1 MDYKTELFFR
11 LWGNIPIYIIIVF
24 SCLMFGVWLKPFL
37 KYRKTVVIA
46 SLAYLFSTCY
56 LKFVPWDT
64 NSVFDRL
71 LAPSVAFGIIYIIE
85 KNNIR
90 QKFFLCTLYEL
101 ILWITSAF
109 MAEVS
114 YFMTDFV
121 YSIDKVQSS
130 IKAILI
136 TFAIHQIVWTAL
148 YIILICV
155 AVRLLHKVYKR
166 KYEELDKKEL
176 LLLIGPVV
184 PIFLA
189 RPIIRSYYRL
199 WMSGVQNGS
208 IKENIHVD
216 IYRLLFYM
224 SGYIAILILVS
235 TYHRIKNI
243 QDEKMEDRILE
254 SQLEATKIHISK
266 IEGMY
271 EQMKSFR
278 HDVRNHFQVLEGLL
292 EKNETKEAAEYLNS
306 MNLFEKNIEID
317 VKTGNPV
324 TDIIIS
330 DFKKRTID
338 ENIYFE
344 SAYHYPD
351 SLKIDAFDMSIILN
365 NALNNA
371 CEAVRKGRDLVRE
384 KGKQP
389 EIVLRSKQRSSIF
402 ILEIFNDYYDEII
415 IDKEQEIP
423 ITSKESE
430 NHGFGI
436 RNIREVA
443 KRYYGD
449 IDIKLEQKA
458 DRRIFKLTVMLQV

>member
-1 MDYKTELFFR
+1 MKKILVVFLSLFVLINLTGCSFK
-11 LWGNIPIYIIIVF
+11 N
-24 SCLMFGVWLKPFL
+24 
-37 KYRKTVVIA
+37 
-46 SLAYLFSTCY
+46 LF
-56 LKFVPWDT
+56 V
-64 NSVFDRL
+64 
-71 LAPSVAFGIIYIIE
+71 
-85 KNNIR
+85 
-90 QKFFLCTLYEL
+90 
-101 ILWITSAF
+101 
-109 MAEVS
+109 
-114 YFMTDFV
+114 
-121 YSIDKVQSS
+121 
-130 IKAILI
+130 
-136 TFAIHQIVWTAL
+136 
-148 YIILICV
+148 
-155 AVRLLHKVYKR
+155 
-166 KYEELDKKEL
+166 
-176 LLLIGPVV
+176 
-184 PIFLA
+184 
-189 RPIIRSYYRL
+189 
-199 WMSGVQNGS
+199 
-208 IKENIHVD
+208 KEN
-216 IYRLLFYM
+216 
-224 SGYIAILILVS
+224 
-235 TYHRIKNI
+235 
-243 QDEKMEDRILE
+243 EKEDL
-254 SQLEATKIHISK
+254 
-266 IEGMY
+266 
-271 EQMKSFR
+271 MKGK
-278 HDVRNHFQVLEGLL
+278 V
-292 EKNETKEAAEYLNS
+292 
-306 MNLFEKNIEID
+306 NIEID

>member
-11 LWGNIPIYIIIVF
+11 LWGNIPIYMIIVF

-37 KYRKTVVIA
+37 KYKKTVAIA
-46 SLAYLFSTCY
+46 FLAYLFSICY
-56 LKFVPWDT
+56 LRFVPWDT
-64 NSVFDRL
+64 NSIFDRL

-90 QKFFLCTLYEL
+90 QKIFLCILYEL
-101 ILWITSAF
+101 IMWITSAF

-136 TFAIHQIVWTAL
+136 TFAVHQIVWTAL
-148 YIILICV
+148 YIILICL

-199 WMSGVQNGS
+199 WMSGIQNGS
-208 IKENIHVD
+208 ITENIHGD

-254 SQLEATKIHISK
+254 SQIEATKIHISQ

-271 EQMKSFR
+271 EKIKSFR
-278 HDVRNHFQVLEGLL
+278 HDVGNHFQVLEGLI
-292 EKNETKEAAEYLNS
+292 EKNETKAATEYLNS
-306 MNLFEKNIEID
+306 MNLLEKDIESN

-330 DFKKRTID
+330 DFKKRTIED
-338 ENIYFE
+338 NVCFE
-344 SAYHYPD
+344 TSFIYPD
-351 SLKIDAFDMSIILN
+351 SEKINAFDMSIILN
-365 NALNNA
+365 NSLNNA
-371 CEAVRKGRDLVRE
+371 FEAVHRGENVKKEKNRE
-384 KGKQP
+384 P
-389 EIVLRSKQRSSIF
+389 EIILKSKQKNNVF
-402 ILEIFNDYYDEII
+402 ILEICNDYYDEII
-415 IDKEQEIP
+415 IDKEQKIP
-423 ITSKESE
+423 ITSKDKE

-436 RNIREVA
+436 RNIKEVA
-443 KRYYGD
+443 KKYYGD
-449 IDIKLEQKA
+449 IDINLERKEN
-458 DRRIFKLTVMLQV
+458 RKIFKLTVMLQI